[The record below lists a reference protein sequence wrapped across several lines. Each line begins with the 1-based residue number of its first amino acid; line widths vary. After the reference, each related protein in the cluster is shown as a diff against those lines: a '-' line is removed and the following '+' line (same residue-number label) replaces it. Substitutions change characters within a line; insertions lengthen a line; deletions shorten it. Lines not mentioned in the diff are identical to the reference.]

1 MIFIFLLNKVQAFVL
16 RMKNVQDLHQSEA
29 RKKEL
34 QMRLRVF
41 FDNKI
46 SQGTPSNSLVMVNL
60 NVICELTLLGTV
72 FMKICNF
79 SYIWRFLF
87 FETVKKQQ

>member
-1 MIFIFLLNKVQAFVL
+1 MIFIFLLNKVQTFVL
-16 RMKNVQDLHQSEA
+16 RMKNVQDVRQSEA

-60 NVICELTLLGTV
+60 NVIRELNPSRYCLHENLQLLIY
-72 FMKICNF
+72 MEIP
-79 SYIWRFLF
+79 FL
-87 FETVKKQQ
+87 